1 MKRVLFTSTML
12 TPTVGLVAFA
22 AYAADTAT
30 TNVTTSDPIMDSIV
44 TVFLAIASALGGFA
58 LKYAKAH
65 WAILNDARVN
75 AALAAFAS
83 RLASS
88 IIAKAAQQMSDPLPA
103 AIPPR
108 PITVTHPDVIAGA
121 DKMLDK
127 YPGFTEHVG
136 MDTDDAREM
145 IVQEANKL
153 LAPAHA
159 AVLNPPAQ
167 PLTTATAG
175 GL

>member
-1 MKRVLFTSTML
+1 MKRFLL
-12 TPTVGLVAFA
+12 ATVAAPLVITAVA
-22 AYAADTAT
+22 HAADTVAT
-30 TNVTTSDPIMDSIV
+30 TVTTSDPIMDGIV
-44 TVFLAIASALGGFA
+44 TVFLAVASALGGFA

-88 IIAKAAQQMSDPLPA
+88 IIAKAVQQMSDPVA
-103 AIPPR
+103 TVIPPR

-121 DKMLDK
+121 DKMLNK
-127 YPGFTEHVG
+127 YPGFTDHVG
-136 MDTDDAREM
+136 MNVDGAREM

-159 AVLNPPAQ
+159 AMLNSSVQ
-167 PLTTATAG
+167 PLTPATAG
-175 GL
+175 SL